1 MGKFFIFVLFL
12 LVSCFNFSAFAIT
25 KCIDTS
31 VFSSCIFS
39 NGSGSNFYSTC
50 GSISVRG
57 VAFCG
62 TGNGG
67 NSVGEV
73 QTSSSSGDNT
83 NCWCRMIDPA
93 VSLWVYAVGY
103 ANEASCLSSC
113 ASRCAQYFQNNS
125 NSLRTYMLQNLS

>member
-1 MGKFFIFVLFL
+1 MNKIFTFVFL
-12 LVSCFNFSAFAIT
+12 IFACLDFPAFAIT

-31 VFSSCIFS
+31 VFSSCFSS

-73 QTSSSSGDNT
+73 QTSSSSGDNAT
-83 NCWCRMIDPA
+83 CWCRMIKPA
-93 VSLWVYAVGY
+93 VSLWVYTLSFAD
-103 ANEASCLSSC
+103 EATCLHSC
-113 ASRCAQYFQNNS
+113 ASKCAQYYQFNTNS
-125 NSLRTYMLQNLS
+125 FRTKMLQYLS